1 MAQLR
6 VGTETTPLEL
16 AAFFRRLDANDTIGG
31 KQGND
36 GELVLYVNPGGRSR
50 RLLASLEERTVTRVA
65 VEVVLQP
72 LRDVVGAELALR
84 HVQSAL
90 QQPTLVRV
98 GDVSGPLGVLADLYG
113 QCVKPAAAHADG
125 AASNA
130 AAWSH
135 FIRENGLSEGER
147 DGAANAEGHLS
158 EEQHKIVMSLLE
170 KLRRLSG
177 PTSSSE

>member
-1 MAQLR
+1 MAQLS

-16 AAFFRRLDANDTIGG
+16 AAFFRQLDANDTVGG

-50 RLLASLEERTVTRVA
+50 RLLPSLEERTVTRVA

-72 LRDVVGAELALR
+72 LSDVAGAELALR

-90 QQPTLVRV
+90 QRPAPVRV
-98 GDVSGPLGVLADLYG
+98 GDVSGPLCVLADLYG
-113 QCVKPAAAHADG
+113 QSVKNAAAHAG
-125 AASNA
+125 ADPASLGT
-130 AAWSH
+130 WSH
-135 FIRENGLSEGER
+135 FVRNPGLFEGER
-147 DGAANAEGHLS
+147 DDAASSEAHLS
-158 EEQHKIVMSLLE
+158 EEQQKIVTSLLE

-177 PTSSSE
+177 PPSRSE

>member
-1 MAQLR
+1 MAQLS

-16 AAFFRRLDANDTIGG
+16 AAFFRQLDANDTVGG

-50 RLLASLEERTVTRVA
+50 RLLPSLEERTVTRVA

-72 LRDVVGAELALR
+72 LSDVAGAELALR

-90 QQPTLVRV
+90 QRPTLVRV

-113 QCVKPAAAHADG
+113 QSVKNSAAHAD
-125 AASNA
+125 ADPANA
-130 AAWSH
+130 GTWSH
-135 FIRENGLSEGER
+135 FVRETGFSEGR
-147 DGAANAEGHLS
+147 RGGAVGSEDHLP
-158 EEQHKIVMSLLE
+158 EEQHKIVTSLLE
-170 KLRRLSG
+170 KLRRFSG
-177 PTSSSE
+177 PSSSSE

>member
-1 MAQLR
+1 MAQLS

-16 AAFFRRLDANDTIGG
+16 AAFFRQLDANDTVGG

-50 RLLASLEERTVTRVA
+50 RLLPSLEERTVTRVA

-72 LRDVVGAELALR
+72 LSDVAGAELALR

-90 QQPTLVRV
+90 QRPNLVRV

-113 QCVKPAAAHADG
+113 QSVKNSAAHVDVDPKSVGTWSHFVRETGLLEEGHGG
-125 AASNA
+125 AASP
-130 AAWSH
+130 
-135 FIRENGLSEGER
+135 
-147 DGAANAEGHLS
+147 EGHLS
-158 EEQHKIVMSLLE
+158 EEQSRIVTSLLE
-170 KLRRLSG
+170 KLRRLPG
-177 PTSSSE
+177 ASSNSE